1 VAIQRIGSDLVF
13 ATASEKSGIADVL
26 RSVIKECRYEFGLLL
41 NELSIYLSDRVASVC
56 LQLNH

>member
-41 NELSIYLSDRVASVC
+41 NELSICPTVLHPSC